1 MDARVP
7 RPLPKHILF
16 EVLDALTRPE
26 PMGLT
31 PPTPRSVQVIEAELG
46 IRVPDLFVEIA
57 ARWSSFVGYFAS
69 LDENFEDHTHI
80 LQRNRRYRDWGL
92 PARYVVLNHGY
103 DGYFD
108 AWDLAG
114 ERAPGGELPIVWF
127 SFEFDEP
134 SGGGRFESPPLLM
147 ASSAEEYF
155 DRFVRAQ
162 IRSHPKR
169 NLRKRL
175 KRLLQACDDS
185 ADGTPSPTN

>member
-16 EVLDALTRPE
+16 EVLDALSGPQ
-26 PMGLT
+26 PMGLA

-57 ARWSSFVGYFAS
+57 ARWPSFVDYFAS
-69 LDENFEDHTHI
+69 LDENDDDHTHI
-80 LQRNRRYRDWGL
+80 LQRNRRFRNLGL
-92 PARYVVLNHGY
+92 PARYVVFNHGY
-103 DGYFD
+103 DGDFL

-114 ERAPGGELPIVWF
+114 ERAPGGELPIVSF

-147 ASSAEEYF
+147 ASSAQEYF
-155 DRFVRAQ
+155 DRFVRAKIQ
-162 IRSHPKR
+162 SHPKR

-175 KRLLQACDDS
+175 KQILQTFDVS
-185 ADGTPSPTN
+185 SGGTTPPTS